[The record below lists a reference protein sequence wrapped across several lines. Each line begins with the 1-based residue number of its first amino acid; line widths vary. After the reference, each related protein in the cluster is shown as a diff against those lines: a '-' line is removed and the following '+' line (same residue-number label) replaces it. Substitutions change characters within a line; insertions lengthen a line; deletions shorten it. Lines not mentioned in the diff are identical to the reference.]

1 MAKDKIIKEA
11 TREDEKQLVSVVNNQ
26 KDIVTVRGRKFKV
39 GWMHPAVCDWVS
51 ALMARDGND
60 NKVIS
65 QAAALITLNGF
76 WRCHLWYWFRWR
88 WFYYIRQYTAA
99 ELTPIVQMAQKK
111 TVHGA
116 ATAYL
121 NATILLIGLSTTKKQ
136 MTKEEAER
144 TLAALRLARDGK

>member
-1 MAKDKIIKEA
+1 MAKEKIIKEA

-39 GWMHPAVCDWVS
+39 GWMHLAVCDWVS

-111 TVHGA
+111 TVQGA

-144 TLAALRLARDGK
+144 TLAALRSASDGK